1 MIKKVIMN
9 FHLSKISGP
18 DCIPAVVLNN
28 CEPELSYVI
37 AELFTKFLKESCF
50 PDCLNVS
57 SVVRVFKNVLGRST
71 AKNYSPFGLLS
82 VNSKV

>member
-18 DCIPAVVLNN
+18 DCITAVVLNN
-28 CEPELSYVI
+28 CEPELSHVI

-82 VNSKV
+82 VISKV